1 MLRRSLFTLRYG
13 ALATDAEVRAS
24 AAWNPGTR
32 RNRATISLRRRALKP
47 ACPVGRSVTLRR
59 LRGVVSC
66 VCFAGRRAAR
76 CRGAA
81 RDRASP
87 YMVAHFVRPL
97 AVACG
102 PSARLSRE
110 RRVPIGRHWPV
121 GRDGP
126 RWANWRTISDGPGE
140 VASGPDRAV
149 LVSAGS
155 RSGAVPSG
163 AVGQGE
169 AARGHGAPCHARV
182 RADDAANGNSA
193 AQRTD

>member
-1 MLRRSLFTLRYG
+1 VLDPS
-13 ALATDAEVRAS
+13 
-24 AAWNPGTR
+24 
-32 RNRATISLRRRALKP
+32 
-47 ACPVGRSVTLRR
+47 VGHNSP

-81 RDRASP
+81 RDRASL
-87 YMVAHFVRPL
+87 YIVAHFVRPL

-121 GRDGP
+121 ARDGP

-140 VASGPDRAV
+140 VASGPGRAV
-149 LVSAGS
+149 LVSAAA
-155 RSGAVPSG
+155 AVCRQVPLVKVKLREDT
-163 AVGQGE
+163 AHPATVEYVQMT
-169 AARGHGAPCHARV
+169 
-182 RADDAANGNSA
+182 
-193 AQRTD
+193 QRTVTALRSAQTKPSQAQSPRFCAASHRVASRQPRLFRLFRA